1 MPSFKNKS
9 ISVNADVMIRVFEH
23 IEEIIIL
30 EKCRGSNFLDW
41 KAMVNLLIFFILIFI
56 EL

>member
-41 KAMVNLLIFFILIFI
+41 KAMVNLLIFLF
-56 EL
+56 

>member
-41 KAMVNLLIFFILIFI
+41 KAMVNLLLFNFICY
-56 EL
+56 